1 MVNIRQDAVALILVV
16 DDEPLDLEMM
26 RDALAK
32 AGYTVITATDGKE
45 ALAIFQQHQEEIR
58 LLLTD
63 VAMSPIDG
71 CELATRI
78 IESEKNLPVI
88 LVSGY
93 AGAHALQ
100 YKSKSLSHAGF
111 LRKPFT
117 SEDLLAKVWEF
128 MPSKVRTASGHQ
140 SEF

>member
-1 MVNIRQDAVALILVV
+1 MALILVV
-16 DDEPLDLEMM
+16 DDEATDLEMM
-26 RDALAK
+26 RAALAK
-32 AGYTVITATDGKE
+32 AGYTVITATDGTE
-45 ALAIFQQHQEEIR
+45 ALKIYQQHQGEIR

-78 IESEKNLPVI
+78 IELEKDLPVI
-88 LVSGY
+88 FVSGY
-93 AGAHALQ
+93 AGAHVLP

-111 LRKPFT
+111 LRKPFV
-117 SEDLLAKVWEF
+117 SEDLLAKVREF
-128 MPSKVRTASGHQ
+128 MPSRVRTASGHQ

>member
-1 MVNIRQDAVALILVV
+1 MALILVV
-16 DDEPLDLEMM
+16 DDEPSDLEMM
-26 RDALAK
+26 RDALAT
-32 AGYTVITATDGKE
+32 AGYAVITATDGKE
-45 ALAIFQQHQEEIR
+45 ALVMYQQHQEEIR

-63 VAMSPIDG
+63 VAMSPING

-93 AGAHALQ
+93 AGAQSLQ
-100 YKSKSLSHAGF
+100 YKNKSLSRTGF

-117 SEDLLAKVWEF
+117 SEDLLAKVREF